1 MKLEEEQSVKRIKN
15 KTNKLGKKYMSYFQK
30 INR

>member
-15 KTNKLGKKYMSYFQK
+15 KINKLGEKDMSYFQK